1 MTAGPG
7 ILGRENTGEGMA
19 VSSHVTLRGLLGL
32 GDEPAVLPDSA
43 LIMIDC
49 QNTYRHGV
57 MQLDGAEDAVAE
69 AARLLARA
77 RVSGVPVFHVMHDA
91 GPGSPYDITAEIGQ
105 ISSEVAPADGEPVVV
120 KLYPSSFFQT
130 GLDDLLGK
138 TARRDLVLAG
148 FMTHMCVSSTA
159 RDAFNLGYRP
169 TIVASATATRE
180 LPVPGGM
187 PVPAATLQTATLAG
201 IADLFTLVVG
211 KPDDLPG

>member
-1 MTAGPG
+1 MDP
-7 ILGRENTGEGMA
+7 
-19 VSSHVTLRGLLGL
+19 RGQ
-32 GDEPAVLPDSA
+32 AS
-43 LIMIDC
+43 
-49 QNTYRHGV
+49 R
-57 MQLDGAEDAVAE
+57 LDGAEDAFAE
-69 AARLLARA
+69 AACLLARA
-77 RVSGVPVFHVMHDA
+77 RASGVPVFHVMHDA

-120 KLYPSSFFQT
+120 KHYPSSFFQT
-130 GLDDLLGK
+130 GLGDLLGK
-138 TARRDLVLAG
+138 TGRPDLVLAG

-180 LPVPGGM
+180 LPVPGGV

-211 KPDDLPG
+211 KPDDPPGWHTQAGSSIVGSSPRSGSECRLGRCPTMPGPVAGRNGPRLGA

>member
-1 MTAGPG
+1 
-7 ILGRENTGEGMA
+7 MA
-19 VSSHVTLRGLLGL
+19 MSSHVTLRGLLGL
-32 GDEPAVLPDSA
+32 GDEPAALPDSA

-49 QNTYRHGV
+49 QNTYRRGV
-57 MQLDGAEDAVAE
+57 MQLDGAEDACAE

-77 RVSGVPVFHVMHDA
+77 RARGVPVFHVMHDA

-105 ISSEVAPADGEPVVV
+105 ISSEVAPVGGEPVVV
-120 KLYPSSFFQT
+120 KHYPSSFFQT
-130 GLDDLLGK
+130 GLGDLLGK
-138 TARRDLVLAG
+138 TGRPDLVLAG

-180 LPVPGGM
+180 LPVPGGV
-187 PVPAATLQTATLAG
+187 PVPATTLQTATLAG

-211 KPDDLPG
+211 KPDDLPD

>member
-1 MTAGPG
+1 
-7 ILGRENTGEGMA
+7 MA
-19 VSSHVTLRGLLGL
+19 MSSHVTLRGLLGL

-57 MQLDGAEDAVAE
+57 MQLDGAEDAFAE

-77 RVSGVPVFHVMHDA
+77 RASGVPVFHVMHDA

-120 KLYPSSFFQT
+120 KHYPSSFFQT

-138 TARRDLVLAG
+138 TGRRDLVLAG

>member
-1 MTAGPG
+1 M
-7 ILGRENTGEGMA
+7 
-19 VSSHVTLRGLLGL
+19 SSHVTLRGLLGL

-49 QNTYRHGV
+49 QNTYRRGV
-57 MQLDGAEDAVAE
+57 MQLDGAEDAFAE

-77 RVSGVPVFHVMHDA
+77 RASGVPVFHVMHDA

-120 KLYPSSFFQT
+120 KHYPSSFFQT

-138 TARRDLVLAG
+138 TDRRDLVLAG

-201 IADLFTLVVG
+201 IADLFTLVVS